1 MRSSQTRSEVFSKSG
16 IPIDVHSNAQ
26 VFNLTVLVRTG
37 KKVPVVARAANLAIP
52 QVEAQTIREAL
63 SKLVDAAKKE
73 IGERASNSASV
84 PWIDPP
90 NQPTESES
98 RYLVPLH
105 L

>member
-1 MRSSQTRSEVFSKSG
+1 MSSSQQRSEALTKRG
-16 IPIDVHSNAQ
+16 LPIEVHSDAQ

-37 KKVPVVARAANLAIP
+37 EKVPVVARAANLSIP
-52 QVEAQTIREAL
+52 EVEAQTIREAL
-63 SKLVDAAKKE
+63 SQLVGAAKKE
-73 IGERASNSASV
+73 IGERASNSDSV

-90 NQPTESES
+90 NEPTESES